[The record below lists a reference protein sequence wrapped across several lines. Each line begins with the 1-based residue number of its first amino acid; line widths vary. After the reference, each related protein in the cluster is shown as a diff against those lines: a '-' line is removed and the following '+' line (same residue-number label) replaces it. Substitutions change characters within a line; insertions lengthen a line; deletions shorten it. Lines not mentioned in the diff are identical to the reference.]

1 MKQKGQ
7 NMKKISIL
15 SLIMAF
21 IAPVFAEESVVAIQ
35 DDNVIAEQPLTESE
49 TEKSEIATESNPK
62 IRFPHGLQVGV
73 GVSVSS
79 GLNGFIGYN
88 NKNFDSFWAKRFG
101 VRFDFASISP
111 IKTKLNSKINDAL
124 GDEGIEIDD
133 DLNINN
139 ISLSAKHFGAL
150 IDFYPFGDTWF
161 LGGLRLSGGYMSG
174 KMDINADIDGTLKE
188 GKIEFELGDRKYCY
202 EGNVMHG
209 KADLNWKYSGP
220 YLGAGFDLGLFL
232 GFKIYMDAGVV
243 FAGNGATIDLDVPLN
258 GLKDITDGT
267 PKDVQNTALTEKFE
281 QAKRDAL
288 REAQEELDKVD
299 FYPLVKIG
307 FMYRF

>member
-1 MKQKGQ
+1 
-7 NMKKISIL
+7 MKKISLL
-15 SLIMAF
+15 SLIMACVT
-21 IAPVFAEESVVAIQ
+21 PVFAEESMAEMP
-35 DDNVIAEQPLTESE
+35 DNDTEVIAEQPLSE
-49 TEKSEIATESNPK
+49 PDTTPAEAITSSNPK
-62 IRFPHGLQVGV
+62 IRFPHGMQIGV

-111 IKTKLNSKINDAL
+111 IKTKLNSKINDWV
-124 GDEGIEIDD
+124 GNEGIEIDD

-161 LGGLRLSGGYMSG
+161 LGGLRLSGGYMTG
-174 KMDINADIDGTLKE
+174 KMDISADIYGTLKN
-188 GKIEFELGDRKYCY
+188 GNIEFELGNRKYYY
-202 EGNVMHG
+202 EGNTMYG

-243 FAGNGATIDLDVPLN
+243 FAGNGATIDLDVPLD

-267 PKDVQNTALTEKFE
+267 PQSVTNTELKEKFE
-281 QAKRDAL
+281 KAKRDAL
-288 REAQEELDKVD
+288 SEAQDELNNVD
-299 FYPLVKIG
+299 FYPLIKLG